1 MAFLLMS
8 AKTSVYFKTQ
18 SQSYTNIHTFILC
31 FLGLG
36 SSQHVEYDVDISI
49 GGDTP
54 AAWSITRRYR
64 QFRDL
69 HRTLA
74 HAYGKNLTQYY
85 SAFVKFGYH

>member
-1 MAFLLMS
+1 MLISNLNKQGRNYTKLRTEVAQISTRL
-8 AKTSVYFKTQ
+8 YFA
-18 SQSYTNIHTFILC
+18 SI
-31 FLGLG
+31 GLG

-74 HAYGKNLTQYY
+74 HAYGKNLRNIT
-85 SAFVKFGYH
+85 VRL

>member
-1 MAFLLMS
+1 MPAE
-8 AKTSVYFKTQ
+8 
-18 SQSYTNIHTFILC
+18 TNIFYTKLRALLTQISIRLYFASI
-31 FLGLG
+31 GLG

-49 GGDTP
+49 GGDMP

-85 SAFVKFGYH
+85 NAFVKFGYNIE